1 MLKKSLLLLV
11 LVNFQLCLGQ
21 NNPQF
26 CKELNALHQVIE
38 QLHYQS
44 KPLNDSLSTSVFNL
58 FVENLDENK
67 RLFTQTQIENFKK
80 ADYLQLDNYIQEN
93 NCGFIS
99 KYAVEL
105 EKSIAQAKENL
116 QQLKGK
122 KLDYSGALTLHF
134 SPKEKHTYSES
145 LEKQKQYWQKRIS
158 YELIANLTEEDS
170 LLTAVTKKLNLEG
183 TKLKNKLI
191 DEQLC
196 LLDEI
201 INQFGGLQTY
211 VENQFLTAYA
221 NYQDPHTTYLSRND
235 KISFETHLAT
245 NQATFGINTFKN
257 KTGEIEISHIVP
269 GSSAFKNGE
278 LEEGDLIKKLKS
290 NGDNLVISC
299 VSNKEVVNFLN
310 NEKHHTTSFEV
321 KKKNGPIKI
330 VSLNKT
336 LIKVEEN
343 STRAYILNNT
353 KQKIG
358 YLSIPGFYTDLES
371 PNGLGVAND
380 VAKEIFK
387 LQRENVSGLILD
399 LRNNG
404 GGSMKEAIT
413 LSGMFIDKGPISV
426 VKTHKGLVSTLKDP
440 YRGKLYDK
448 PLLILVNHFSASA
461 SELFA
466 GTMQDYNRA
475 IVVGT
480 TTFGKSTVQSIFPLS
495 KENDLGFSKIT
506 IQKFYRINGTTH
518 QFSGVLPDIV
528 LPDVFDGFKRSE
540 KYLPFAL
547 TSDLVKTKMQAKL
560 LPEIKKAS
568 LITNSDSRVE
578 KSKAFQQVKK
588 LQLQLKNKYV
598 EKELDYALTVENV
611 FNDISNFQQ
620 LMAQL
625 DHLTIEKNNFSVENT
640 SSTKSLLLFN
650 KEDEKLNNEIT
661 EKIAKDI
668 YIDEAFSILN
678 ELITKF

>member
-1 MLKKSLLLLV
+1 MLKKPLLLFFLAA
-11 LVNFQLCLGQ
+11 FQLCLGQ
-21 NNPQF
+21 NYPQF
-26 CKELNALHQVIE
+26 CKELNALTQVVNSF
-38 QLHYQS
+38 HYQY

-58 FVENLDENK
+58 FVDKLDENK
-67 RLFTQTQIENFKK
+67 RLFTQVQIDDFKK
-80 ADYLQLDNYIQEN
+80 VDYLQLDNYIQEN
-93 NCGFIS
+93 NCEFIS

-105 EKSIAQAKENL
+105 NKSIANAKENL
-116 QQLKGK
+116 QQLKTEE
-122 KLDYSGALTLHF
+122 LDYSGELTLHF
-134 SPKEKHTYSES
+134 SPKEKHNYSKN

-170 LLTAVTKKLNLEG
+170 VLALVEEKLKTNG
-183 TKLKNKLI
+183 TELKNKLI
-191 DEQLC
+191 DKQLC
-196 LLDEI
+196 LLDET
-201 INQFGGLQTY
+201 INQFGGLQKY
-211 VENQFLTAYA
+211 VENQFLTAFA

-235 KISFETHLAT
+235 KISFETHIAT

-278 LEEGDLIKKLKS
+278 LEEGDLIQNLKS
-290 NGDNLVISC
+290 NDDELVISC

-310 NEKHHTTSFEV
+310 NEKHNKTSFEV

-330 VSLNKT
+330 VSLYKT

-343 STRAYILNNT
+343 STRGYILNDN

-426 VKTHKGLVSTLKDP
+426 TKTHKGFISTLRDP
-440 YRGKLYDK
+440 YRGKLFNK

-475 IVVGT
+475 IVVGS

-518 QFSGVLPDIV
+518 QFSGVTPDIV

-540 KYLPFAL
+540 KYLPYAL
-547 TSDLVKTKMQAKL
+547 SNDLVKTKMQPRL
-560 LPEIKKAS
+560 LPVIETANLIK
-568 LITNSDSRVE
+568 NSKNRIDG
-578 KSKAFQQVKK
+578 SKPFQQVKK
-588 LQLQLKNKYV
+588 LQLQLKNEYV
-598 EKELDYALTVENV
+598 EKELDYKLTVENI
-611 FNDISNFQQ
+611 FNDISSFQQ
-620 LMAQL
+620 LMSQL
-625 DHLTIEKNNFSVENT
+625 DGLDMKNSNFLVENT

-650 KEDEKLNNEIT
+650 KEDELLNTEIT
-661 EKIAKDI
+661 GEIAKDI
-668 YIDEAFSILN
+668 YIDEAFTILN
-678 ELITKF
+678 ELINKK